1 MSLNGLEDAKIQE
14 AFEAVVAEPGGWY
27 RPPTYL
33 SLMPRCL
40 FSYEILGNAF
50 LGAMAYFNETLI
62 AFPGFRC
69 SFLLKYAGRDE
80 VELLGRGKD
89 GIVEVRAVIA
99 NYEEPSPLY
108 GFLSYRR
115 RKVVLKYVPE
125 DCSRLV
131 KVRSAVH
138 YNAVCERFSPYDT
151 TFEISLA
158 KDLKD
163 SKLSAACSLHA
174 ASASSS
180 SSSSSLRRRRLNEIA
195 EEEEEERGR
204 KRQSIVQ
211 EERLNSLAGS
221 QSDTPIASSTPA
233 LDPNNITTPP
243 DTTFS
248 SLKEPPN
255 FSGVERPTSA
265 AKSESDPPRLS
276 SQTTRSEF
284 YSYATYSY
292 GKPKVKLG
300 PRPSLDAHKRPHSAS
315 NIRPVA
321 ALPTGFKGFSK
332 VSKKGKADDKIS
344 EVKVE
349 QGEEAT
355 TEATRPTLE
364 VPTEDEDQQLLPSR
378 PVTSSGASMKS
389 VAASIAPSVAHS
401 MKESKMTPEKARLM
415 KAMKMREKKKKMIA
429 LTPAESASSQVTHNN
444 EIIEEEAEESKT
456 YDGPS
461 APHSDSGIS
470 VDPPTPISVR
480 TDARSCNTT
489 SDSHPPSPTAPSS
502 SEIGNSTKASSLSE
516 STDETVQANAESVI
530 DDSPVKDDNGNGVG
544 QSSEIVE
551 GSNSSPVETV
561 EAAPV
566 NPKLPPEDPQAETLE
581 KQEKDVAGQATITTS
596 ISQESQQ
603 IPEPPHQNH
612 PLQTTEVVP
621 ESSHDADDSIAVT
634 REPAKLRTTGLDTIV
649 DEDESP
655 QSALSVPRSKFSTA
669 SPSSTRSPASPTAT
683 LRSKFSTRD
692 NEDASQTPPSIPVP
706 ADISIPGVKESKAE
720 NEGTKEIGKDDN
732 KDELKEEGSQPLL
745 APESTRRQAGVRPLH
760 TGIPSKKTPQSEVS
774 DPLLDDALM
783 EELQSATVEEA
794 RPMVVSKSPITPVF
808 PSSSPLKPS
817 QNDNTNKPSHPVRT
831 ASNPVRSQYLPPA
844 DVSQSSARS
853 VSAGGAAFLHNINRQ
868 PSNAGLQA
876 KKVGVGS
883 SISQRIKALEK
894 LSGGKAPEDERPKT
908 ATPTASFYN
917 VRRASVRQHS
927 RAPSLAGTADSLSRV
942 GSPTPDQS
950 RDTTPEDLD
959 RLRRRSG
966 SMANRLSMFE
976 GQVPSLQRGRPESI
990 QVTARILRDDT
1001 DDSTRPEIQRS
1012 PTDFGPVEL
1021 KESPLIID
1029 VRNSEPEPAPV
1040 PEAPKVAP
1048 PEPRKETLHERR
1060 FSRDLKPMQED
1071 DEKQSRR
1078 PSLGIV
1084 KDFIKDRRT
1093 SVINRSSDNLLNM
1106 GSPGK
1111 TQVRPPS
1118 SQSNFGNLGRRTS
1131 TSSPHSPSHDR
1142 DNNGMSPLTSP
1153 AVGSDASGDDEKAK
1167 DKKSAKDRASQF
1179 MRRLSNT
1186 LAVNRKNTTANIAP
1200 TLTEEPADQ
1209 PRGRTTATA
1218 TTPAAAAAAATETP
1232 PEPQPTVS
1240 AYMGDVNVQFPDNLL
1255 WKRRSM
1261 CLDSQGWLIL
1271 SAVQGAAS
1279 RGKDKTGIKR
1289 YHLSEFSAP
1298 YAPDVEVE
1306 ELPNSVRLDLV
1317 AGSCLQIA
1325 CESRHGQM
1333 NALRS
1338 LQDAHRSHT
1347 SIGQ

>member
-1 MSLNGLEDAKIQE
+1 MSLNGLEDAKVQE
-14 AFEAVVAEPGGWY
+14 AFEAAVAEPGGW
-27 RPPTYL
+27 
-33 SLMPRCL
+33 
-40 FSYEILGNAF
+40 
-50 LGAMAYFNETLI
+50 
-62 AFPGFRC
+62 
-69 SFLLKYAGRDE
+69 FLLKYASRDE
-80 VELLGRGKD
+80 VELLGRGND

-115 RKVVLKYVPE
+115 RKVILKYTPE

-131 KVRSAVH
+131 KARSAVH

-151 TFEISLA
+151 TFETSVA

-180 SSSSSLRRRRLNEIA
+180 SSNSSLRRRRLNEIA
-195 EEEEEERGR
+195 EEEEEERER

-211 EERLNSLAGS
+211 EERLNPLAGS
-221 QSDTPIASSTPA
+221 QSDTPISSSTPA
-233 LDPNNITTPP
+233 FDPNNITTPP

-255 FSGVERPTSA
+255 FNGVERPTSA
-265 AKSESDPPRLS
+265 TKSESDPPRLS
-276 SQTTRSEF
+276 SQTSRSEF
-284 YSYATYSY
+284 YSYATYTY
-292 GKPKVKLG
+292 GKPKMKLG
-300 PRPSLDAHKRPHSAS
+300 PRPSLDANRRPHTAS

-332 VSKKGKADDKIS
+332 GSKKGKAEDKIS
-344 EVKVE
+344 EVKVD
-349 QGEEAT
+349 QSEEAT
-355 TEATRPTLE
+355 TEAAPPTLE
-364 VPTEDEDQQLLPSR
+364 VPTEDEDQQLLPPR

-415 KAMKMREKKKKMIA
+415 KAMKMREKKKKMAA
-429 LTPAESASSQVTHNN
+429 LAPADSVPSQVTHNN
-444 EIIEEEAEESKT
+444 GIIEEEAEAAGEQSKT

-470 VDPPTPISVR
+470 VDPLTPISPR

-489 SDSHPPSPTAPSS
+489 SDSHPPSPTAASL
-502 SEIGNSTKASSLSE
+502 SEMDNSTKASSLSE
-516 STDETVQANAESVI
+516 STDETVQANTESVI
-530 DDSPVKDDNGNGVG
+530 NDSAVKDVIGDGIGE
-544 QSSEIVE
+544 SSEIVE

-581 KQEKDVAGQATITTS
+581 KEEKDVADEATITTS

-603 IPEPPHQNH
+603 IPEPHQQNY

-621 ESSHDADDSIAVT
+621 ESSRDADDSIDVT
-634 REPAKLRTTGLDTIV
+634 RETGKLRTTGLDTIV

-655 QSALSVPRSKFSTA
+655 KSALSVPRSRFSTSEARSTA
-669 SPSSTRSPASPTAT
+669 SPSSTRSPVSPTAT

-692 NEDASQTPPSIPVP
+692 NEDASQSPPSISVA
-706 ADISIPGVKESKAE
+706 ADTSIPESKRE
-720 NEGTKEIGKDDN
+720 GQGTKEIGKDDN
-732 KDELKEEGSQPLL
+732 KDGLKEEGSQSLL
-745 APESTRRQAGVRPLH
+745 APPKSARRQAGVRPIH
-760 TGIPSKKTPQSEVS
+760 TGIPAKKTPQSEVS

-783 EELQSATVEEA
+783 EELQSATVEQA

-808 PSSSPLKPS
+808 PPSSPLKPS
-817 QNDNTNKPSHPVRT
+817 QDDNTNKPSHPVRT

-853 VSAGGAAFLHNINRQ
+853 VSAGGAAFLHSINRQ
-868 PSNAGLQA
+868 PSNAGLQP

-894 LSGGKAPEDERPKT
+894 LSGGKAPEAERPKT
-908 ATPTASFYN
+908 AAPTASFYN

-950 RDTTPEDLD
+950 TETAPEDLEK
-959 RLRRRSG
+959 LRRRSG

-976 GQVPSLQRGRPESI
+976 GQVPNVQRGRPESI
-990 QVTARILRDDT
+990 QVTARILRDHT
-1001 DDSTRPEIQRS
+1001 DDSTRSEIQQS

-1029 VRNSEPEPAPV
+1029 VRNSEPEPVPG
-1040 PEAPKVAP
+1040 PEASKVVAP
-1048 PEPRKETLHERR
+1048 EPQKETLRERR
-1060 FSRDLKPMQED
+1060 FSRDIKLMPED

-1093 SVINRSSDNLLNM
+1093 SVISKSSDNLNM

-1111 TQVRPPS
+1111 VQGRPPS
-1118 SQSNFGNLGRRTS
+1118 SQSNFGNVGRRMS
-1131 TSSPHSPSHDR
+1131 TSSHHSPSHNR
-1142 DNNGMSPLTSP
+1142 DNSSMSPLTSP
-1153 AVGSDASGDDEKAK
+1153 TVASDASGDDEKAK

-1179 MRRLSNT
+1179 MRRLSNS

-1209 PRGRTTATA
+1209 TRGQTTATA
-1218 TTPAAAAAAATETP
+1218 AAPAAAAATENP
-1232 PEPQPTVS
+1232 PEPTVS

-1279 RGKDKTGIKR
+1279 RGKDKTGVKR
-1289 YHLSEFSAP
+1289 YHLSEFCAP

>member
-1 MSLNGLEDAKIQE
+1 MSLNGLEDAKVQE
-14 AFEAVVAEPGGWY
+14 AFEAAVAEPGGW
-27 RPPTYL
+27 
-33 SLMPRCL
+33 
-40 FSYEILGNAF
+40 
-50 LGAMAYFNETLI
+50 
-62 AFPGFRC
+62 
-69 SFLLKYAGRDE
+69 FLLKYASRDE
-80 VELLGRGKD
+80 VELLGRGND
-89 GIVEVRAVIA
+89 GIVEVRGAID

-115 RKVVLKYVPE
+115 RKVILKYMPE
-125 DCSRLV
+125 ECSRLV
-131 KVRSAVH
+131 KARSAVH
-138 YNAVCERFSPYDT
+138 YNAVRERFSPYDT
-151 TFEISLA
+151 TFEISVA

-180 SSSSSLRRRRLNEIA
+180 SSNSSLRRRRLNEIA
-195 EEEEEERGR
+195 EEEEEERER

-211 EERLNSLAGS
+211 EERLSSLAGS
-221 QSDTPIASSTPA
+221 QSDTPISSSTPA

-276 SQTTRSEF
+276 SQTTRSDF
-284 YSYATYSY
+284 YSYATYTY

-300 PRPSLDAHKRPHSAS
+300 PRPSFDANRRPHTAS
-315 NIRPVA
+315 NTRPVA
-321 ALPTGFKGFSK
+321 ALPAGFKGFSK
-332 VSKKGKADDKIS
+332 GSKKGKGEDKIS

-349 QGEEAT
+349 QGEGAT
-355 TEATRPTLE
+355 TEATSPTLE
-364 VPTEDEDQQLLPSR
+364 VPTEDEDQQLLPRR
-378 PVTSSGASMKS
+378 PVTSSGASIKS

-415 KAMKMREKKKKMIA
+415 KAMKMREKKKMTA
-429 LTPAESASSQVTHNN
+429 LAPADSAPPKATHNN
-444 EIIEEEAEESKT
+444 EIIEEEAAEAAGDQSKT

-470 VDPPTPISVR
+470 VDPPTPISLR

-489 SDSHPPSPTAPSS
+489 SDSHPPSPTAASL

-516 STDETVQANAESVI
+516 STDETVQANTESVV
-530 DDSPVKDDNGNGVG
+530 DDSVVKDDIGDGVG
-544 QSSEIVE
+544 KFSEIVE
-551 GSNSSPVETV
+551 GPVETV

-581 KQEKDVAGQATITTS
+581 KEEKDVADEATITTS

-603 IPEPPHQNH
+603 IPEPHHHNYS
-612 PLQTTEVVP
+612 LQTTEVVP
-621 ESSHDADDSIAVT
+621 ESSRDADDSIAVT
-634 REPAKLRTTGLDTIV
+634 REPYKLRTTGLDTIV

-655 QSALSVPRSKFSTA
+655 KSALSVPRSKFSTSEARSTA
-669 SPSSTRSPASPTAT
+669 SPSSTRSPASPTVT
-683 LRSKFSTRD
+683 LRSRFSTRD
-692 NEDASQTPPSIPVP
+692 NEDASQTPPSISIP
-706 ADISIPGVKESKAE
+706 ADLSIPEVKESKGE
-720 NEGTKEIGKDDN
+720 DKGTKEIGQDDSKDGL
-732 KDELKEEGSQPLL
+732 EEEGSRSLL
-745 APESTRRQAGVRPLH
+745 APPKSARHPAGVRSIH
-760 TGIPSKKTPQSEVS
+760 TGIPAKKTPQSKVS

-794 RPMVVSKSPITPVF
+794 RHMVVSKSPITPVF
-808 PSSSPLKPS
+808 PASNPLKPS
-817 QNDNTNKPSHPVRT
+817 QDDNTSKPSHPVRT
-831 ASNPVRSQYLPPA
+831 ASNPVRGQYLPPA

-868 PSNAGLQA
+868 SSNAGLQP

-908 ATPTASFYN
+908 AAPTASFYN

-927 RAPSLAGTADSLSRV
+927 RAPSLVGTADSSSRV
-942 GSPTPDQS
+942 GSPTPDQA
-950 RDTTPEDLD
+950 RETTPEDLD
-959 RLRRRSG
+959 KLRRRSG

-976 GQVPSLQRGRPESI
+976 GQVQSVQRGRPESI
-990 QVTARILRDDT
+990 QVTARILRDHS
-1001 DDSTRPEIQRS
+1001 DDSAKPEIQQS

-1029 VRNSEPEPAPV
+1029 VRNSEPGSEAAPV
-1040 PEAPKVAP
+1040 PEPEAPKVAA
-1048 PEPRKETLHERR
+1048 PESRNETLHERR
-1060 FSRDLKPMQED
+1060 FSRDIKLMPED

-1093 SVINRSSDNLLNM
+1093 SVINKSSDNLLNV

-1111 TQVRPPS
+1111 TQGRPPS
-1118 SQSNFGNLGRRTS
+1118 SQSNFGNLGRRPS
-1131 TSSPHSPSHDR
+1131 TSSRRSPSHDR
-1142 DNNGMSPLTSP
+1142 DNTSISPLMSP
-1153 AVGSDASGDDEKAK
+1153 AVASDASGDDEKAK

-1179 MRRLSNT
+1179 MRRLSNS

-1209 PRGRTTATA
+1209 PRGQTTATA
-1218 TTPAAAAAAATETP
+1218 AAPAAVVATEPP
-1232 PEPQPTVS
+1232 PEPQPTIS

-1279 RGKDKTGIKR
+1279 RGKDKMGVKR
-1289 YHLSEFSAP
+1289 YHLSEFRAP

-1317 AGSCLQIA
+1317 VGSCLQIA

-1338 LQDAHRSHT
+1338 LQDAHRSHA
-1347 SIGQ
+1347 SIAQ

>member
-1 MSLNGLEDAKIQE
+1 MSLNGLEDAKVQE
-14 AFEAVVAEPGGWY
+14 AFEAAVAEPGGW
-27 RPPTYL
+27 
-33 SLMPRCL
+33 
-40 FSYEILGNAF
+40 
-50 LGAMAYFNETLI
+50 
-62 AFPGFRC
+62 
-69 SFLLKYAGRDE
+69 FLLKYASRDE
-80 VELLGRGKD
+80 VELLGRGND
-89 GIVEVRAVIA
+89 GIVEVRAAIA

-115 RKVVLKYVPE
+115 RKVILKYMPE

-131 KVRSAVH
+131 KARSAVH

-151 TFEISLA
+151 TFEISVA

-180 SSSSSLRRRRLNEIA
+180 SSNSSLRRRRLNEIT
-195 EEEEEERGR
+195 EEEEEERER
-204 KRQSIVQ
+204 KRQSIVG

-221 QSDTPIASSTPA
+221 QSDTQISSSTPA
-233 LDPNNITTPP
+233 FDPNNITTPP

-284 YSYATYSY
+284 YSYATYTY

-300 PRPSLDAHKRPHSAS
+300 PRPSLDANRRPHTAS

-332 VSKKGKADDKIS
+332 GSKKGKAEDRIS

-349 QGEEAT
+349 ESKEAI
-355 TEATRPTLE
+355 TEVTPPTLE
-364 VPTEDEDQQLLPSR
+364 VPTEDEDQQLLPPR
-378 PVTSSGASMKS
+378 PVTSSGASIKS
-389 VAASIAPSVAHS
+389 VATSIAPSVAHS

-415 KAMKMREKKKKMIA
+415 KAMKMREKKKKMTA
-429 LTPAESASSQVTHNN
+429 LAPADSVSSQVTHNN
-444 EIIEEEAEESKT
+444 EIIEEEAEAAGEPSKT

-470 VDPPTPISVR
+470 VDPPTPISLR
-480 TDARSCNTT
+480 MDARSGNTT
-489 SDSHPPSPTAPSS
+489 TDSHPSSPTAASL

-516 STDETVQANAESVI
+516 STDETVQANTESVI
-530 DDSPVKDDNGNGVG
+530 DDSAVKDDIGDGVG
-544 QSSEIVE
+544 ESSEIVE

-581 KQEKDVAGQATITTS
+581 EETKDVASEAAIITS

-603 IPEPPHQNH
+603 IPEPHHQNYS
-612 PLQTTEVVP
+612 LQTTEVVP
-621 ESSHDADDSIAVT
+621 ESSRDADDSIDLT

-655 QSALSVPRSKFSTA
+655 KSALSVPRSRFSTSEARSTA
-669 SPSSTRSPASPTAT
+669 SPSSTRSPVSPTVT

-692 NEDASQTPPSIPVP
+692 NEDASQTPPSISIP
-706 ADISIPGVKESKAE
+706 ADVSIPEVNESKGE
-720 NEGTKEIGKDDN
+720 DKGTKEIGTEDN
-732 KDELKEEGSQPLL
+732 KDGLKEEGSQSLL
-745 APESTRRQAGVRPLH
+745 APPKSARRQAGVRPIH
-760 TGIPSKKTPQSEVS
+760 TGIPAKKIPQSEVS

-794 RPMVVSKSPITPVF
+794 RSMVVSKSPITPVF
-808 PSSSPLKPS
+808 PPSGPLKPS
-817 QNDNTNKPSHPVRT
+817 QDDNTNKPSHPVRT
-831 ASNPVRSQYLPPA
+831 ASNPVRGQYLPPA

-868 PSNAGLQA
+868 SSNAGLQP

-894 LSGGKAPEDERPKT
+894 LSGGKAPDDERPKT
-908 ATPTASFYN
+908 AAPTASFYN

-927 RAPSLAGTADSLSRV
+927 RAPSLVGTADSLSRV

-950 RDTTPEDLD
+950 RATTPEDLD
-959 RLRRRSG
+959 KLRRRSG

-990 QVTARILRDDT
+990 QVTARILRDHT
-1001 DDSTRPEIQRS
+1001 DDSTKPEIQQS

-1029 VRNSEPEPAPV
+1029 VRTSEPEPEPV
-1040 PEAPKVAP
+1040 PVPEPEAPKVAA
-1048 PEPRKETLHERR
+1048 PEPRKGTLQERR
-1060 FSRDLKPMQED
+1060 FSRDIKPMPED

-1084 KDFIKDRRT
+1084 KDLIKDRRT
-1093 SVINRSSDNLLNM
+1093 SVISKSSDNLLNM

-1111 TQVRPPS
+1111 TQGRPPS

-1131 TSSPHSPSHDR
+1131 TSSHHLPSPDR
-1142 DNNGMSPLTSP
+1142 DNNSISPLTSP
-1153 AVGSDASGDDEKAK
+1153 AVASDASGDDEKAK

-1179 MRRLSNT
+1179 MRRLSNS

-1209 PRGRTTATA
+1209 PRGQPTATA
-1218 TTPAAAAAAATETP
+1218 AAPAAAAAAATETP

-1279 RGKDKTGIKR
+1279 RGKDKTGVKR
-1289 YHLSEFSAP
+1289 YHLSEFRAP

-1317 AGSCLQIA
+1317 VGSCLQIA

-1338 LQDAHRSHT
+1338 LQDAHRSHS
-1347 SIGQ
+1347 SISQ

>member
-1 MSLNGLEDAKIQE
+1 MSLNGLEDAKVQE
-14 AFEAVVAEPGGWY
+14 ALEAAVAEPGGW
-27 RPPTYL
+27 
-33 SLMPRCL
+33 
-40 FSYEILGNAF
+40 
-50 LGAMAYFNETLI
+50 
-62 AFPGFRC
+62 
-69 SFLLKYAGRDE
+69 FLLKYASRDE
-80 VELLGRGKD
+80 VELLGRGNG
-89 GIVEVRAVIA
+89 GIVEVRAAIA
-99 NYEEPSPLY
+99 DYEEPSPL
-108 GFLSYRR
+108 
-115 RKVVLKYVPE
+115 
-125 DCSRLV
+125 
-131 KVRSAVH
+131 SAVH

-151 TFEISLA
+151 SFEISVA

-180 SSSSSLRRRRLNEIA
+180 STSSSLRRRRLNEIA
-195 EEEEEERGR
+195 EEEEEERER

-211 EERLNSLAGS
+211 EERLNPLAAGS
-221 QSDTPIASSTPA
+221 QSDTPISPSTPA

-243 DTTFS
+243 GTTFS

-276 SQTTRSEF
+276 SQTTRSEL
-284 YSYATYSY
+284 YSYATYTY

-300 PRPSLDAHKRPHSAS
+300 PRPSLDANKRPHTAS

-332 VSKKGKADDKIS
+332 GSKKGKPEDRVS
-344 EVKVE
+344 EAKVE
-349 QGEEAT
+349 QSEEET
-355 TEATRPTLE
+355 TEAAPPTLE
-364 VPTEDEDQQLLPSR
+364 VPTEDDDQQLLPPR
-378 PVTSSGASMKS
+378 PVTSSGASIKS
-389 VAASIAPSVAHS
+389 AAASIATSVAHS
-401 MKESKMTPEKARLM
+401 TKESKMTPEKARLM
-415 KAMKMREKKKKMIA
+415 KAMKMREKKKKKMMA
-429 LTPAESASSQVTHNN
+429 SAPADCASSQVTHNN
-444 EIIEEEAEESKT
+444 EIIEEAEATGEQSKT

-489 SDSHPPSPTAPSS
+489 SDSHPPSPIAASL

-516 STDETVQANAESVI
+516 STDKTVQANTESVV
-530 DDSPVKDDNGNGVG
+530 DDSVVRDDNDNGAG
-544 QSSEIVE
+544 ESSEIVE

-581 KQEKDVAGQATITTS
+581 KEEKDVAGETTITTS

-603 IPEPPHQNH
+603 IPEPHHQNS
-612 PLQTTEVVP
+612 PLQTEAVP
-621 ESSHDADDSIAVT
+621 ESPRDADDSIDVT
-634 REPAKLRTTGLDTIV
+634 REPAKLRTTGLETIV
-649 DEDESP
+649 DQDESP
-655 QSALSVPRSKFSTA
+655 KSALGVPRSKFSTSEARSTA
-669 SPSSTRSPASPTAT
+669 SPSSTRSPVSPTVA

-692 NEDASQTPPSIPVP
+692 DEDASQTLPSISIP
-706 ADISIPGVKESKAE
+706 ADISIHQVKGEDR
-720 NEGTKEIGKDDN
+720 GTKEIGKDDN
-732 KDELKEEGSQPLL
+732 KEEASQFLL
-745 APESTRRQAGVRPLH
+745 APPKSARRQAGVRPIR
-760 TGIPSKKTPQSEVS
+760 TGIPAKKGPQSEVS

-808 PSSSPLKPS
+808 PPSGPLKPS
-817 QNDNTNKPSHPVRT
+817 QEDTTSKPSHPVRT
-831 ASNPVRSQYLPPA
+831 ASNPVRGQYVPPA
-844 DVSQSSARS
+844 DISQSSARS

-868 PSNAGLQA
+868 PSNAGLQP

-894 LSGGKAPEDERPKT
+894 LSSGKAPEDERPKT

-942 GSPTPDQS
+942 GSPTPEQS
-950 RDTTPEDLD
+950 RETTPEDLD
-959 RLRRRSG
+959 KLRRRSG
-966 SMANRLSMFE
+966 SMANRLSVFE

-990 QVTARILRDDT
+990 QVTARILRDHSNDPT
-1001 DDSTRPEIQRS
+1001 KPEIQRS
-1012 PTDFGPVEL
+1012 PIDFGPVEL

-1029 VRNSEPEPAPV
+1029 VRNSEPEPESAPV
-1040 PEAPKVAP
+1040 SEPGAPKVAA
-1048 PEPRKETLHERR
+1048 PEPRKETIYERR
-1060 FSRDLKPMQED
+1060 FSRDIKPMPED

-1093 SVINRSSDNLLNM
+1093 SVVSKSSDNLMNM

-1111 TQVRPPS
+1111 TQGRPPS
-1118 SQSNFGNLGRRTS
+1118 SQSNFGSLGRRTS
-1131 TSSPHSPSHDR
+1131 TSSHHSPSHDR
-1142 DNNGMSPLTSP
+1142 DNNGVSPLTSP
-1153 AVGSDASGDDEKAK
+1153 AIASDASGDDEKAK

-1179 MRRLSNT
+1179 MRRLSNS
-1186 LAVNRKNTTANIAP
+1186 LAVNRKNVTANITP
-1200 TLTEEPADQ
+1200 TLTEEPVNQ
-1209 PRGRTTATA
+1209 PRGQTTATA
-1218 TTPAAAAAAATETP
+1218 PAVAAATMTP
-1232 PEPQPTVS
+1232 SEPQPTVS

-1261 CLDSQGWLIL
+1261 CLDSQGWLVL

-1279 RGKDKTGIKR
+1279 SGRDKTGVKR
-1289 YHLSEFSAP
+1289 YHLSEFNAP

>member
-1 MSLNGLEDAKIQE
+1 MSLNGLEDAKVQE
-14 AFEAVVAEPGGWY
+14 AFEAAVAEPGGW
-27 RPPTYL
+27 
-33 SLMPRCL
+33 
-40 FSYEILGNAF
+40 
-50 LGAMAYFNETLI
+50 
-62 AFPGFRC
+62 
-69 SFLLKYAGRDE
+69 FLLKYASRDE
-80 VELLGRGKD
+80 VELLGRGND

-115 RKVVLKYVPE
+115 KKVILRYMPE

-131 KVRSAVH
+131 KVRSTVH

-151 TFEISLA
+151 TFEISVA

-174 ASASSS
+174 ASSSS
-180 SSSSSLRRRRLNEIA
+180 SSSNSSLRRRRLNEIA
-195 EEEEEERGR
+195 EEEEEERER
-204 KRQSIVQ
+204 KRQSVVK

-221 QSDTPIASSTPA
+221 QSDTPISSSTTA

-284 YSYATYSY
+284 YSYATYTY

-300 PRPSLDAHKRPHSAS
+300 PRPSLDAHRRPHTAS

-332 VSKKGKADDKIS
+332 GSKKGKAEDKIS
-344 EVKVE
+344 EVKGE
-349 QGEEAT
+349 QSEEAT
-355 TEATRPTLE
+355 TDATPPTLE
-364 VPTEDEDQQLLPSR
+364 VLTEDEDQQLLPPR
-378 PVTSSGASMKS
+378 PVTSSGASVKS

-415 KAMKMREKKKKMIA
+415 KAMKMREKKKRMTA
-429 LTPAESASSQVTHNN
+429 LTPADSISSQVTHNN
-444 EIIEEEAEESKT
+444 EIIEEEAEAAGEQSKT

-470 VDPPTPISVR
+470 VDPPTPISLR

-489 SDSHPPSPTAPSS
+489 SDSHPPSPTAASL

-516 STDETVQANAESVI
+516 STDETVQASTESVI
-530 DDSPVKDDNGNGVG
+530 DDSAVKDDNGNGVG
-544 QSSEIVE
+544 ESSEIVE

-581 KQEKDVAGQATITTS
+581 KEEKDVAGEATITTS

-603 IPEPPHQNH
+603 IPEPHHQNY

-621 ESSHDADDSIAVT
+621 ESSRDADDSIDVT
-634 REPAKLRTTGLDTIV
+634 REPPKLCTTGLDTIV

-655 QSALSVPRSKFSTA
+655 KSALSVPRSKFSTSEARSTA
-669 SPSSTRSPASPTAT
+669 SPSSTRSPVSPTVT

-692 NEDASQTPPSIPVP
+692 NEDASQTPPSISIP
-706 ADISIPGVKESKAE
+706 ADISIPEVKESKGE
-720 NEGTKEIGKDDN
+720 DKGTKEIGKDDN
-732 KDELKEEGSQPLL
+732 KDGLKAEGSQSLL
-745 APESTRRQAGVRPLH
+745 APPKSARHQAGVRPIH
-760 TGIPSKKTPQSEVS
+760 TGIPAKKTLQSEVS

-794 RPMVVSKSPITPVF
+794 RSMVVSKSPITSVF
-808 PSSSPLKPS
+808 PPSSPLKPS
-817 QNDNTNKPSHPVRT
+817 QDHNTNKPSHPVRT
-831 ASNPVRSQYLPPA
+831 ASNPVRGQCLPPA

-868 PSNAGLQA
+868 TSNAGLQP

-894 LSGGKAPEDERPKT
+894 LSGGKVPDDERPKT

-927 RAPSLAGTADSLSRV
+927 RAPSLAGTADSVSRV
-942 GSPTPDQS
+942 GSPTPDQE
-950 RDTTPEDLD
+950 RETAPEDLD
-959 RLRRRSG
+959 KLRRRSG

-990 QVTARILRDDT
+990 QVTARILRDHT
-1001 DDSTRPEIQRS
+1001 DDSTKPEIQQS

-1029 VRNSEPEPAPV
+1029 VRSSEPEPEPA
-1040 PEAPKVAP
+1040 PEAPKVAA
-1048 PEPRKETLHERR
+1048 PEPRKETLPERR
-1060 FSRDLKPMQED
+1060 FSRDIKLMPED

-1093 SVINRSSDNLLNM
+1093 SVISKSSDNLLNM

-1111 TQVRPPS
+1111 TQGRPPS
-1118 SQSNFGNLGRRTS
+1118 SQSNFGNFGRRTS
-1131 TSSPHSPSHDR
+1131 ISSHRSPSHDR
-1142 DNNGMSPLTSP
+1142 DNNSTSALPSP
-1153 AVGSDASGDDEKAK
+1153 AVASDASGDDEKAK

-1179 MRRLSNT
+1179 MRRLSNS
-1186 LAVNRKNTTANIAP
+1186 LAVNRKNTTANISP

-1209 PRGRTTATA
+1209 PRGQTTATA
-1218 TTPAAAAAAATETP
+1218 AAPAAAAAATETP
-1232 PEPQPTVS
+1232 AEPQPTVS

-1261 CLDSQGWLIL
+1261 CLDSHGWLIL

-1279 RGKDKTGIKR
+1279 RGKDKTGVKR
-1289 YHLSEFSAP
+1289 YHLSEFCAP